1 MKFFKPTLVAVALL
15 AVVGCQEG
23 VKEDALSV
31 ENKAPV
37 LDTEIQKQAYGLG
50 ASIGMYMQRNLDEHD
65 KLGLTLSKELI
76 IRGFVDSINDKSV
89 IEKEDIQ
96 ALLMN
101 LDKMMKNKDKAVTI
115 LTKGV
120 EFLLKKNKVT
130 YFKGIGSFKS
140 KNDVLDF
147 NIDDVYT
154 FSNEHGEYCGIS
166 VGYETS
172 IENNYKIK
180 ERSGSGS
187 YMDSEDGFLEI
198 TIITNPEITDIF
210 KIKQK
215 DNGNY
220 QNETL
225 KVEYFNNYNHN
236 GIIYKHVII
245 GTKDT
250 INNSPK
256 ISKVVRAIPG
266 GILEFHDFENKKN
279 WKSINR

>member
-1 MKFFKPTLVAVALL
+1 LAKIKKRKRMKKTYLL
-15 AVVGCQEG
+15 CILLIS
-23 VKEDALSV
+23 LSC
-31 ENKAPV
+31 ESLLFN
-37 LDTEIQKQAYGLG
+37 DDSTFSCE
-50 ASIGMYMQRNLDEHD
+50 
-65 KLGLTLSKELI
+65 EL
-76 IRGFVDSINDKSV
+76 REYSLN
-89 IEKEDIQ
+89 EK
-96 ALLMN
+96 
-101 LDKMMKNKDKAVTI
+101 V
-115 LTKGV
+115 
-120 EFLLKKNKVT
+120 
-130 YFKGIGSFKS
+130 SFKS